1 MATAPDLS
9 ARPAEV
15 MIHPPG
21 ESGWLTREAVAALT
35 PESVREAVR
44 ALKPMIAAHSA
55 ESERL
60 GYPNPKVWDALRGTG
75 FFYHFV
81 PKEYGGCEFGPE
93 DFFATARL
101 ISEACPSTGW
111 AVTFTVE
118 HNWAAALYPREAQ
131 DEFFAGGRY
140 IVAPLVSTP
149 PALAVKV
156 PGGYRV
162 SAQWKWGSGV
172 MHSSWCLGMAV
183 IPPEGAGADAGP
195 PEIVTVA
202 LPMSQARVLDTWRPS
217 GLAATGSNDI
227 IVEDVF
233 VPEHMAISNR
243 DMSMGTTPGA
253 ALHANPMYRMPST
266 AFLSLVT
273 SATIIGAA
281 RGTVDLFREKI
292 ATRKV
297 TGTPQVVGEKPNYQI
312 MLAKADVM
320 VRTAEL
326 VLQTLARQV
335 VERAAAGQN
344 HDMAARMASTAQ
356 NAYAARVARDAIRL
370 LIDNAGSSVHM
381 LDDPMQRLAR
391 DANVAC
397 GHLIQDFET
406 LAEQHGRSLMGLPP
420 ETFMF

>member
-1 MATAPDLS
+1 
-9 ARPAEV
+9 
-15 MIHPPG
+15 
-21 ESGWLTREAVAALT
+21 
-35 PESVREAVR
+35 
-44 ALKPMIAAHSA
+44 
-55 ESERL
+55 
-60 GYPNPKVWDALRGTG
+60 
-75 FFYHFV
+75 
-81 PKEYGGCEFGPE
+81 
-93 DFFATARL
+93 
-101 ISEACPSTGW
+101 
-111 AVTFTVE
+111 
-118 HNWAAALYPREAQ
+118 
-131 DEFFAGGRY
+131 
-140 IVAPLVSTP
+140 
-149 PALAVKV
+149 
-156 PGGYRV
+156 
-162 SAQWKWGSGV
+162 
-172 MHSSWCLGMAV
+172 
-183 IPPEGAGADAGP
+183 
-195 PEIVTVA
+195 
-202 LPMSQARVLDTWRPS
+202 
-217 GLAATGSNDI
+217 
-227 IVEDVF
+227 
-233 VPEHMAISNR
+233 MAISNR